1 MRWTELAGL
10 QLMHCRENSIDSA
23 DGGRIH
29 PVLVAK
35 DAVGGRGGPL
45 QMAQAHVGIE
55 ARSKVRAV
63 YVRH

>member
-1 MRWTELAGL
+1 MRWTEPAGL
-10 QLMHCRENSIDSA
+10 KLMHCREKSIEPS

-45 QMAQAHVGIE
+45 QMAQANVGSG
-55 ARSKVRAV
+55 AKSKARAV

>member
-1 MRWTELAGL
+1 
-10 QLMHCRENSIDSA
+10 MHCRANSIESA
-23 DGGRIH
+23 NGGGIH

-45 QMAQAHVGIE
+45 QMAQANVGIG
-55 ARSKVRAV
+55 ARSKARAV